1 MKRWHVRSLV
11 IVILGV
17 LGMAALAFRPALV
30 PDVVE
35 WGVEPVP
42 LQEALGAQNGEDRAE
57 MEVEYRWAFKKSPT
71 HTVFWHEGGQDAF
84 ALLEGNPEWTLR
96 FKVHNGMAVVDGDLP
111 QMRLTTP
118 RCQLQARFI
127 VFNDGFHTMRLPNG
141 KVHTQREIMLLCEL
155 TVTPSC
161 WGRQVRS
168 IAAQQVVADY
178 LDNAM
183 DLVEPHLSPLYTRG
197 MTPAGVVSAQPSG
210 LPERFCGNTCERELT
225 RFLYQLA
232 AIDRK
237 GLAEYLTPRLEAR
250 GRELVDTFA
259 DTEKPWP
266 ECWGDAAYT
275 ARINAQKL
283 TPLLQR
289 FKDEHAFGSQKL
301 LDFVNGPVFKQI
313 FGEPLMEITLP
324 PAPEKEQPKEEK
336 KDAA

>member
-17 LGMAALAFRPALV
+17 LGMTALAFRPALV

-42 LQEALGAQNGEDRAE
+42 LQEALGAQNGENRAE

-225 RFLYQLA
+225 RYLYSVASIYNQGTAALA
-232 AIDRK
+232 LPALQRQ
-237 GLAEYLTPRLEAR
+237 

-259 DTEKPWP
+259 DAEKPWP
-266 ECWGDAAYT
+266 DCWGDAADT
-275 ARINAQKL
+275 ARLNAQKII
-283 TPLLQR
+283 PLLQT
-289 FKDEHAFGSQKL
+289 FKEQNAYGSKEL
-301 LDFVNGPVFKQI
+301 EEFLNGPVFQRI
-313 FGEPLMEITLP
+313 FGETLLDIQAEP
-324 PAPEKEQPKEEK
+324 QVKPAEEKEK
-336 KDAA
+336 A